1 MKGVVCC
8 CFFSAVL
15 TSTVCTVPITLSLQI
30 WLKTNKHTCFLF
42 FPLSEAHVF
51 LCVRLH
57 RFWLKWNLT
66 SSWPCATT
74 SISSRSISPWLL
86 GAPSF
91 RGYKVRVLSFEVD
104 LPPPITTTHW
114 PTHRYNDRQRLPVL
128 PPVPWSHLLRPK
140 KFSHH
145 NMCSARTVHIAA
157 YVPQFYPNCLYF
169 NPPSVFFSPV
179 FMFVLLVARFYF
191 ICNGDIWPSR

>member
-1 MKGVVCC
+1 MFS
-8 CFFSAVL
+8 FFSFVWSARVFVCPSPQVL
-15 TSTVCTVPITLSLQI
+15 TEMKFDFIMTVCNHEHFIPLNLPMAFGRTKLQRVQGESP
-30 WLKTNKHTCFLF
+30 FL
-42 FPLSEAHVF
+42 
-51 LCVRLH
+51 
-57 RFWLKWNLT
+57 W
-66 SSWPCATT
+66 
-74 SISSRSISPWLL
+74 SRS
-86 GAPSF
+86 APP
-91 RGYKVRVLSFEVD
+91 L
-104 LPPPITTTHW
+104 TTTHW

-145 NMCSARTVHIAA
+145 NMCSARTAHIAA